1 MARKARF
8 GAAGGGR
15 IMSDRDNPAKGAAM
29 GTALVA
35 VSNGPARKPHPRRP
49 PGADPRFL
57 AQLIALGHDLLS
69 QRTRRRATPDVAVE
83 AYRAAAA
90 LAPQQ
95 REKPLRS
102 A

>member
-1 MARKARF
+1 
-8 GAAGGGR
+8 
-15 IMSDRDNPAKGAAM
+15 MSERDNPAQGAAKGAVL

-35 VSNGPARKPHPRRP
+35 VADGPARKPHPRRP

-57 AQLIALGHDLLS
+57 AQLIALGHDLPS
-69 QRTRRRATPDVAVE
+69 QRTRRRAAPDVAVE

-90 LAPQQ
+90 LAPQPC
-95 REKPLRS
+95 EEPLRS